1 MIFGAGCCTCA
12 MLRTIFVA
20 AQPSHS
26 DDFSNAR
33 SESVLTPVVT
43 AYPDFDDNL
52 MVIR

>member
-1 MIFGAGCCTCA
+1 

-20 AQPSHS
+20 RNRRIQTISAMP
-26 DDFSNAR
+26 R